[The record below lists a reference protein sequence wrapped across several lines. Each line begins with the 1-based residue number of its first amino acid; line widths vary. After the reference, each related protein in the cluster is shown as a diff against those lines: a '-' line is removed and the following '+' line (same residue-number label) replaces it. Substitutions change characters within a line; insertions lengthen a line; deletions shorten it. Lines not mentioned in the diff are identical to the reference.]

1 MAFLLHNFL
10 HLTRQFERLYS
21 KTIQQA
27 AQKHGLSK
35 TEADVLLF
43 LYNNPEYDTA
53 RDIVEFRGIAKSYVS
68 KTIELLIQ
76 KGFLLAQ
83 ENENDRRMIHLKLQD
98 NKLDVVRELK
108 HTQEELFTLIC
119 RNISDHEREQ
129 LSLIFTKLS
138 QNIKEVL

>member
-1 MAFLLHNFL
+1 MLHNFL
-10 HLTRQFERLYS
+10 HLTRQFERIYS

-76 KGFLLAQ
+76 KGFVLAQ
-83 ENENDRRMIHLKLQD
+83 ENEKDRRMIHLKLQD
-98 NKLDVVRELK
+98 SRLDIVQELK
-108 HTQEELFTLIC
+108 HTQEALFALIC
-119 RNISDHEREQ
+119 RDISEQDREQ

-138 QNIKEVL
+138 QNIKESL